1 MSTLSWSSTSSSS
14 FSFSFSWLIQ
24 WGWLCFLAL
33 LGAGGA
39 EAQTGSENETQS
51 DWRRYESSYPVMG
64 TEFKAT
70 FYSKDQDQAES
81 AIVAAWRRVEEINSA
96 LSDYIPESELN
107 KLSRSSG
114 SSQWIPLSDDL
125 KVVLDRSDQISSQ
138 SSGAFDVTVGPLT
151 KIWRRSSRRDQI
163 PDQGSI
169 DLALGSV
176 GFNKIKWN
184 ETRDSV
190 LLETQ
195 EMRLDLGGIAKGF
208 AAEQALL
215 VLKKQGI
222 HRAII
227 DAGGDLVA
235 GAPPPGELGWEVGLL
250 SYSKQAR
257 IPESRLPSGENNSNS
272 NNKALPPAR
281 QSIRIAHGA
290 VASSG
295 DLFQFFEVNGV
306 RYSHILDPRS
316 GMALTDEGRVNLIAC
331 SGMDADALAS
341 ALSVMEPEEGLKML
355 KQFPG
360 AEAQIIRNTDQGIRV
375 WRSKGFSDFVMAE

>member
-1 MSTLSWSSTSSSS
+1 M
-14 FSFSFSWLIQ
+14 
-24 WGWLCFLAL
+24 LCFLAL
-33 LGAGGA
+33 IGVRS
-39 EAQTGSENETQS
+39 EAQTGSDNETQS

-81 AIVAAWRRVEEINSA
+81 AIVAAWKRVEEINSA

-107 KLSRSSG
+107 RLSRSSG
-114 SSQWIPLSDDL
+114 SSQWIPLGDDL
-125 KVVLDRSDQISSQ
+125 KAVLDRSDQISTQ

-151 KIWRRSSRRDQI
+151 KIWRRSSRRDQV

-169 DLALGSV
+169 DAALGSV

-215 VLKKQGI
+215 VLKKHGI
-222 HRAII
+222 SRAII

-235 GAPPPGELGWEVGLL
+235 GAPPPGDLGWEVGLL

-257 IPESRLPSGENNSNS
+257 IPESRLPSGENSG
-272 NNKALPPAR
+272 NKELPPAR

-295 DLFQFFEVNGV
+295 DLFQFFEVDGV

-341 ALSVMEPEEGLKML
+341 ALSVMKPEEGLKML

-360 AEAQIIRNTDQGIRV
+360 AEAQIIRNTDQGIQV

>member
-1 MSTLSWSSTSSSS
+1 MPKLSWSPSTSSS
-14 FSFSFSWLIQ
+14 WQIR
-24 WGWLCFLAL
+24 WGLLCFLAL
-33 LGAGGA
+33 FGARS
-39 EAQTGSENETQS
+39 EAQTGSDNEPES
-51 DWRRYESSYPVMG
+51 AWRRYESSYPVMG

-70 FYSKDQDQAES
+70 LYSKDQDQAES
-81 AIVAAWRRVEEINSA
+81 AIVAAWKRVEEINSA
-96 LSDYIPESELN
+96 LSDYIPDSELN

-114 SSQWIPLSDDL
+114 SSQWIQLSDDL
-125 KVVLDRSDQISSQ
+125 KVVLDRSDQISNQ

-169 DLALGSV
+169 DAALRSV

-190 LLETQ
+190 LLESQ

-208 AAEQALL
+208 AAEQALM
-215 VLKKQGI
+215 VLKKHGI
-222 HRAII
+222 SRAII

-250 SYSKQAR
+250 SYSKEAR
-257 IPESRLPSGENNSNS
+257 FPESRFPSGENNSNS
-272 NNKALPPAR
+272 NNKDPLPPAR

-295 DLFQFFEVNGV
+295 DLFQFFEVDGV

-341 ALSVMEPEEGLKML
+341 ALSVMKPEEGLKML
-355 KQFPG
+355 KLFPG

-375 WRSKGFSDFVMAE
+375 WRSEGFGDFVMAE

>member
-1 MSTLSWSSTSSSS
+1 M
-14 FSFSFSWLIQ
+14 
-24 WGWLCFLAL
+24 LCFLAL
-33 LGAGGA
+33 LGVRS
-39 EAQTGSENETQS
+39 EAQTGADNDPQS

-70 FYSKDQDQAES
+70 LYSKDQDQAES
-81 AIVAAWRRVEEINSA
+81 AIVAAWKRVEEINSA

-107 KLSRSSG
+107 RLSRSSG
-114 SSQWIPLSDDL
+114 SSQWIPLGDDL
-125 KVVLDRSDQISSQ
+125 KAVLDRSDQISTQ
-138 SSGAFDVTVGPLT
+138 SFGAFDVTVGPLT

-184 ETRDSV
+184 EARDSV
-190 LLETQ
+190 WLESQ

-215 VLKKQGI
+215 VLKKHGI
-222 HRAII
+222 SRAII

-257 IPESRLPSGENNSNS
+257 IPESRLPSEENNSNS
-272 NNKALPPAR
+272 KNKALPPAR

-295 DLFQFFEVNGV
+295 DLFQFFEIDGV

-316 GMALTDEGRVNLIAC
+316 GIALTDEGRVNLIAC

-341 ALSVMEPEEGLKML
+341 ALSVMKPEEGLKML

-360 AEAQIIRNTDQGIRV
+360 AEAQIIRNTDQGIQV

>member
-1 MSTLSWSSTSSSS
+1 L
-14 FSFSFSWLIQ
+14 
-24 WGWLCFLAL
+24 LCFLAL
-33 LGAGGA
+33 IGVRS
-39 EAQTGSENETQS
+39 EAQTGSDNETQS
-51 DWRRYESSYPVMG
+51 AWRRYESSYPVMG

-81 AIVAAWRRVEEINSA
+81 AIVAAWKRVEEINSA

-107 KLSRSSG
+107 RLSRSSG
-114 SSQWIPLSDDL
+114 SSQWIPLGDDL
-125 KVVLDRSDQISSQ
+125 KAVLDRSDQISTQ

-151 KIWRRSSRRDQI
+151 KIWRRASRRDQI
-163 PDQGSI
+163 PDQDSI
-169 DLALGSV
+169 DAALGSV
-176 GFNKIKWN
+176 GFYKIKWN
-184 ETRDSV
+184 EERDAV
-190 LLETQ
+190 LLEAQ

-208 AAEQALL
+208 AAEEALM
-215 VLKKQGI
+215 VLKKHGI
-222 HRAII
+222 SRAII

-257 IPESRLPSGENNSNS
+257 IPASRLPSGENSG
-272 NNKALPPAR
+272 NKELPPAR

-295 DLFQFFEVNGV
+295 DLFQFFEVDGV